1 MPLAYTC
8 EMSRAVVSL
17 ACALIVLLVLHGVSE
32 APIARTQPASV
43 DPPEIVEPPRTPPSV
58 RIEHEIVRVPSR
70 ALPRP
75 RPRPTSAVR
84 QAQAAPNPAPLRV
97 ASRTRRVLFGDGTYR
112 PEPFPRP
119 SRD

>member
-1 MPLAYTC
+1 
-8 EMSRAVVSL
+8 MSRAVVSL
-17 ACALIVLLVLHGVSE
+17 ACALVVLLVLHGVSE
-32 APIARTQPASV
+32 APIARTEAPAV
-43 DPPEIVEPPRTPPSV
+43 NPPEIVESPQTPPSV

-75 RPRPTSAVR
+75 RPRSTSAVR
-84 QAQAAPNPAPLRV
+84 QAQVAPTPGPSSV